1 MADENKE
8 IKQEIQAE
16 EIVTPA
22 QDVVEEPQV
31 EDQPKVEDVA
41 PVEDA
46 PTEDKVEAETK
57 VEEKQDVTE
66 PDKVEEKTEEVEEPS
81 EEEKEPEE
89 ENEKTTE
96 EKEEKPEVVE
106 EQVDVEAIKREL
118 EELKAEKEEK
128 AELEALNK
136 ENAKVAR
143 EFDELCGK
151 LGEALEG
158 ELKKFG
164 IPLDKSIEELEAED
178 KAKADIAR
186 RLTQEA
192 NDLIERA
199 KQDANKFIADKARD
213 LVFKKA
219 DRMLKGYE
227 VSEEEVPVVAE
238 TFLDIIDQAGV
249 RDLEDDLRA
258 KLELAVAKAKMV
270 CKHVAKAADTVST
283 IAGKVADKI
292 EDVVDKVE
300 KVEEVISDK
309 KDIKP
314 KEETVG
320 PITEE
325 PPVTEPEKAKE
336 PVVDTSEFEE
346 GVGGAPQPASGI
358 SVENV
363 LEKMASLP
371 YKEQTRFYKENMAL
385 VEEALKRGVK

>member
-16 EIVTPA
+16 EIMTPA

-31 EDQPKVEDVA
+31 EEQPKVEDVA
-41 PVEDA
+41 PVEDT
-46 PTEDKVEAETK
+46 PTD
-57 VEEKQDVTE
+57 
-66 PDKVEEKTEEVEEPS
+66 DKVEEKENQEVVELEKVEEKIEETEEPS
-81 EEEKEPEE
+81 KEEETREPEEEKEEPATKEE
-89 ENEKTTE
+89 E
-96 EKEEKPEVVE
+96 PEVVE
-106 EQVDVEAIKREL
+106 EQVDVEAIKKEL

-300 KVEEVISDK
+300 KIEEVI
-309 KDIKP
+309 KP
-314 KEETVG
+314 TAEEKSEE
-320 PITEE
+320 PSTEE
-325 PPVTEPEKAKE
+325 PPKAEPEKVKE

>member
-16 EIVTPA
+16 EIVAPA
-22 QDVVEEPQV
+22 LDVVEEPQV
-31 EDQPKVEDVA
+31 EEQPKVEDVA
-41 PVEDA
+41 PVEDT
-46 PTEDKVEAETK
+46 PTDDKVEKKEEV
-57 VEEKQDVTE
+57 VEPE
-66 PDKVEEKTEEVEEPS
+66 KVEEKTEEVEEPPK
-81 EEEKEPEE
+81 EEEVKEPEE
-89 ENEKTTE
+89 EENTTE
-96 EKEEKPEVVE
+96 EKEEEPEVVE

-199 KQDANKFIADKARD
+199 KQDANKFIADKTRD

-258 KLELAVAKAKMV
+258 KLELAVARAKMV

-292 EDVVDKVE
+292 ENVVEKVE
-300 KVEEVISDK
+300 KAEEVISDK

-314 KEETVG
+314 KEEVTE

-325 PPVTEPEKAKE
+325 PPVAEPEKVQE
-336 PVVDTSEFEE
+336 PIVDTSEFEE

>member
-16 EIVTPA
+16 EIVAPA
-22 QDVVEEPQV
+22 QDAVEELQV
-31 EDQPKVEDVA
+31 EEQPKVEDVA
-41 PVEDA
+41 PVEDTPA
-46 PTEDKVEAETK
+46 DDK
-57 VEEKQDVTE
+57 VEEKEEVVE
-66 PDKVEEKTEEVEEPS
+66 PEKVEEKTEEVEEPPK
-81 EEEKEPEE
+81 EEETKEPEE
-89 ENEKTTE
+89 EKEDTTE
-96 EKEEKPEVVE
+96 EKDEEPEVVE

-227 VSEEEVPVVAE
+227 VSEEEVPIVAE

-258 KLELAVAKAKMV
+258 KLELAVARAKMV

-292 EDVVDKVE
+292 ENVVEKVE

-314 KEETVG
+314 KEEVTE

-325 PPVTEPEKAKE
+325 PPVAEPEKVQE

>member
-1 MADENKE
+1 MADKNEE
-8 IKQEIQAE
+8 IKQEFQAE

-31 EDQPKVEDVA
+31 EEQPKVEGVT
-41 PVEDA
+41 PVEDT
-46 PTEDKVEAETK
+46 PTEDKVETETD
-57 VEEKQDVTE
+57 VEEKPEVTE
-66 PDKVEEKTEEVEEPS
+66 PEKVEKEPEQVEEPS
-81 EEEKEPEE
+81 EEVVEPEKEEE
-89 ENEKTTE
+89 EKTTE
-96 EKEEKPEVVE
+96 EEEEKPEVVE

-118 EELKAEKEEK
+118 EELRAEKEER

-270 CKHVAKAADTVST
+270 CKHVAKTADTVST
-283 IAGKVADKI
+283 VAGKVADKI
-292 EDVVDKVE
+292 EDVVEKVE

-309 KDIKP
+309 KDVKP
-314 KEETVG
+314 AEEVK
-320 PITEE
+320 TEE
-325 PPVTEPEKAKE
+325 PPKAKPEKQE

-346 GVGGAPQPASGI
+346 GVGGAPQPASGL
-358 SVENV
+358 SVDNV

-385 VEEALKRGVK
+385 VEEALKRGIK

>member
-46 PTEDKVEAETK
+46 PTEDKVETETE
-57 VEEKQDVTE
+57 VEETQEVTE
-66 PDKVEEKTEEVEEPS
+66 PDKVEEKAEKAEEPS
-81 EEEKEPEE
+81 EETVEPEKE
-89 ENEKTTE
+89 EKRATE
-96 EKEEKPEVVE
+96 EEKPEVVE

-292 EDVVDKVE
+292 ENVVEKVE
-300 KVEEVISDK
+300 KVEEVISDE

-314 KEETVG
+314 VEEEKSEE
-320 PITEE
+320 PSTEE
-325 PPVTEPEKAKE
+325 PPKAEPEKQK
-336 PVVDTSEFEE
+336 PVIDTSEFEE
-346 GVGGAPQPASGI
+346 GVGGVSQPASGI
-358 SVENV
+358 SIDNV

-371 YKEQTRFYKENMAL
+371 YKEQTRFYKENIAL
-385 VEEALKRGVK
+385 VEEALKRGIK

>member
-1 MADENKE
+1 MADKNEE
-8 IKQEIQAE
+8 IKQEFQAE

-31 EDQPKVEDVA
+31 EEQPKVEDVA

-46 PTEDKVEAETK
+46 PTEDKVETETD
-57 VEEKQDVTE
+57 VEEKPEATE
-66 PDKVEEKTEEVEEPS
+66 PEKVEKEPEQVEEPS
-81 EEEKEPEE
+81 EEVVEPEKEEEKPTEE
-89 ENEKTTE
+89 E
-96 EKEEKPEVVE
+96 EEKPEVVE

-118 EELKAEKEEK
+118 EELRAEKEER

-227 VSEEEVPVVAE
+227 VSEEDRIVQEFGPVRHIKEDFDVSDDYQHKPSEGNAGVHISQKFVPLPYFQVQKAVAE
-238 TFLDIIDQAGV
+238 YVPDVFEQNLGIDQ
-249 RDLEDDLRA
+249 R
-258 KLELAVAKAKMV
+258 
-270 CKHVAKAADTVST
+270 
-283 IAGKVADKI
+283 
-292 EDVVDKVE
+292 E
-300 KVEEVISDK
+300 KES
-309 KDIKP
+309 
-314 KEETVG
+314 
-320 PITEE
+320 
-325 PPVTEPEKAKE
+325 
-336 PVVDTSEFEE
+336 F
-346 GVGGAPQPASGI
+346 
-358 SVENV
+358 SV
-363 LEKMASLP
+363 
-371 YKEQTRFYKENMAL
+371 L
-385 VEEALKRGVK
+385 VW

>member
-22 QDVVEEPQV
+22 QEVVEEPQV

-46 PTEDKVEAETK
+46 PTEDKVEAETE
-57 VEEKQDVTE
+57 VEEKQDIAE

-81 EEEKEPEE
+81 EEEKEPKE

-96 EKEEKPEVVE
+96 EEEEEKPEVVE

-300 KVEEVISDK
+300 KVEEA
-309 KDIKP
+309 IKP
-314 KEETVG
+314 T
-320 PITEE
+320 TEE
-325 PPVTEPEKAKE
+325 KSKKPSIEEHPKAEPEKQE
-336 PVVDTSEFEE
+336 PVIDTSEFEE

-358 SVENV
+358 SVDNV

-371 YKEQTRFYKENMAL
+371 YKEQTRFYKENIAL
-385 VEEALKRGVK
+385 IEEALKRGIK